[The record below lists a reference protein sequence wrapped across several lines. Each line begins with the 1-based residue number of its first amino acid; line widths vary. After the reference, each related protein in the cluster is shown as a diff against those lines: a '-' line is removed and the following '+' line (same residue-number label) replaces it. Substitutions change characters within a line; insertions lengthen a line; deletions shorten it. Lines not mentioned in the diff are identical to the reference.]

1 MTKDLVSKSEHSSST
16 RESTSARPYRL
27 VKHPQEPLEGVV
39 NTPPALARVCELVAA
54 GSGSVALDTE
64 RAGAFRYFQG
74 AYLVQLRREDTG
86 TFLID
91 PTAFP
96 DLEPLGAAIGKAEW
110 ILHDA
115 TTDMPWLAEIGM
127 RPKLL
132 FDTELAAKL
141 LNFERFG
148 LGSLTEQVLGIMLE
162 KEHSAADWSTRP
174 LPQSWLEYAA
184 LDVEFLVDLRQALW
198 LQLGEAGKDD
208 WAEQEFEHLLY
219 FEPPAPKPDPWRHV
233 PGSGK
238 VYSPRNL
245 AALRELWQTR
255 EKICAAENLAPTKVL
270 SNPALIAL
278 AVALPRGKRYM
289 NSIEAFRN
297 DRVGRERA
305 DTWYAALS
313 RSYKL
318 PVHELPSKRAP
329 RVRGAVP
336 DARNFAHNHPQEAE
350 RWHRLRDVVIQIAAE
365 LNVHSEVMLDSRTTR
380 RLAWV
385 LPDNAPEPQVLEVLQ
400 ASEARPW
407 QIEHLLDGLVKALR
421 SE

>member
-1 MTKDLVSKSEHSSST
+1 MTKDSVSIEPD
-16 RESTSARPYRL
+16 EEAPARRYRL
-27 VKHPQEPLEGVV
+27 VKHPREPLEDVV
-39 NTPPALARVCELVAA
+39 DTRPALSRVCELIAA
-54 GSGSVALDTE
+54 GSGPVALDTE
-64 RAGAFRYFQG
+64 RAGSFRYSQG
-74 AYLVQLRREDTG
+74 AYLVQLRREDAG

-96 DLEPLGAAIGKAEW
+96 DLAPLDAAIGNAEW

-115 TTDMPWLAEIGM
+115 TTDMPCLAEIGM

-141 LNFERFG
+141 LNFEHSG
-148 LGSLTEQVLGIMLE
+148 LAAVTEQVLGITLA
-162 KEHSAADWSTRP
+162 KEYSAADWSTRP
-174 LPQSWLEYAA
+174 LPYDWLEYAA
-184 LDVEFLVDLRQALW
+184 LDVEFLIELRRTLW
-198 LQLGEAGKDD
+198 LQLGEQDKDD

-238 VYSPRNL
+238 VHSPRNL
-245 AALRELWQTR
+245 AALRELWETR
-255 EKICAAENLAPTKVL
+255 ERIAATENIAPTKVL

-278 AVALPRGKRYM
+278 AVTLPRGKRYM

-305 DTWYAALS
+305 DAWFAALS

-318 PVHELPSKRAP
+318 SSHEWPSRRAP
-329 RVRGAVP
+329 RIRGAVP
-336 DARNFAHNHPQEAE
+336 EARNFAHNHPQEAE
-350 RWHRLRDVVIQIAAE
+350 RWHRLREVVLDVAE
-365 LNVHSEVMLDSRTTR
+365 QLNVHGEVMLEPRTTR

-385 LPDNAPEPQVLEVLQ
+385 LPDNATESQVLEVLQ
-400 ASEARPW
+400 ASQARPW
-407 QIEHLLDGLVKALR
+407 QIERLLGRLVQALR
-421 SE
+421 SD